1 MSKIA
6 STKSIKH
13 LMRRA
18 GFSAPY
24 DLLETLCN
32 QTYEKTV
39 EQLLDPES
47 QPDYDELTFFR
58 YHPTA
63 DVMYTPY
70 HSKLNWLYRMTHSQ
84 RHLQEKMALFWHY
97 VFATGDLKVNNPHAM
112 YKQIEMFRKHGMG
125 NYRTL
130 LIELA
135 KDPAMIFWL
144 DNQENHKRAPNEN
157 WGRELLEL
165 FSLGVEHYTE
175 KDVFECAR
183 AFTGWTIT
191 NRITKTMVS

>member
-58 YHPTA
+58 YHPMAQTLYVPRHA
-63 DVMYTPY
+63 Q
-70 HSKLNWLYRMTHSQ
+70 LNWLYRMTNSQ
-84 RHLQEKMALFWHY
+84 RYLQEKIA
-97 VFATGDLKVNNPHAM
+97 
-112 YKQIEMFRKHGMG
+112 
-125 NYRTL
+125 NY
-130 LIELA
+130 
-135 KDPAMIFWL
+135 
-144 DNQENHKRAPNEN
+144 
-157 WGRELLEL
+157 G
-165 FSLGVEHYTE
+165 
-175 KDVFECAR
+175 
-183 AFTGWTIT
+183 
-191 NRITKTMVS
+191 KTMKTSSTFY